1 MLEPGAVSVLDE
13 VFVFRMAP
21 EVVAVGNDGV
31 VLGLDDWADNV
42 DDEGS
47 ITLAEVLALG
57 GLTVAEGA
65 RGGVSALVGTLG
77 TGALALEASCSCG

>member
-1 MLEPGAVSVLDE
+1 VLEPGAVSVLDE